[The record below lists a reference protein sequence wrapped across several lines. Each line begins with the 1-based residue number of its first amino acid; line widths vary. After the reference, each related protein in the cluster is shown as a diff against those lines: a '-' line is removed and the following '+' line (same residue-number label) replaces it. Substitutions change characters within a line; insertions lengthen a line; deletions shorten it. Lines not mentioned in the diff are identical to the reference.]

1 MKKTALLYLLTGLLL
16 ANPLARAQEDTANP
30 NAEPTSEEGGKSN
43 AKESDDNKRFW
54 QASLPGGHYMV
65 ALDHISSISMHEY
78 LLNGNLIVNE
88 MVVDTNGR
96 ALARFYHVK
105 IAAENSTSG
114 TARRVV
120 EKGHELLDR
129 VGEKTGTDVKD
140 MVQKDYPTTSHAGMV
155 EYRVMSLA
163 DLEAIYKS
171 VKNAWETGRGRKI
184 TVK

>member
-1 MKKTALLYLLTGLLL
+1 MKKTALLCLL
-16 ANPLARAQEDTANP
+16 AGFLLATPSYSQEENDTTSP
-30 NAEPTSEEGGKSN
+30 NAEESGN
-43 AKESDDNKRFW
+43 VKETDDHKRFW

-78 LLNGNLIVNE
+78 LLNQSLVVHE
-88 MVVDTNGR
+88 MVIDTNGR
-96 ALARFYHVK
+96 SLARFYHVVT
-105 IAAENSTSG
+105 IAENSASG
-114 TARRVV
+114 TARRVL
-120 EKGHELLDR
+120 EKGTELLDR

-155 EYRVMSLA
+155 EYRVMSLP